1 MFSKLSSQNPYVR
14 PQLIL
19 HYISRWVTQIPFFYR
34 GCSYATVWIR
44 VHKTLSILLHSESCD
59 LVKVHQEVRGPAL
72 FFQDIY
78 GQIPMQRFVI
88 CIIWAFPSQ
97 MKMTFCRQSH
107 EVHNHHRVNYFLP
120 FIDPIISHLN
130 SRFPQELKAIF
141 YSNFLQQLSGTIPC
155 K

>member
-19 HYISRWVTQIPFFYR
+19 HYISRWVTQIRFFYR

-59 LVKVHQEVRGPAL
+59 LVKAHQDARGL
-72 FFQDIY
+72 IYNFFQGIY
-78 GQIPMQRFVI
+78 GQISMESFMI
-88 CIIWAFPSQ
+88 CITWAFPSQ
-97 MKMTFCRQSH
+97 MKMAFCRQSH
-107 EVHNHHRVNYFLP
+107 EVHNHYRVNYFLP

-141 YSNFLQQLSGTIPC
+141 YRELSGTSPC
-155 K
+155 Q